1 MSMKA
6 LRFDVSKFCKD
17 YMEARD
23 AGLTLE
29 EFAQLLGVTLGVVAG
44 RKHRLMKRGIVLPP
58 LKVTRKRA
66 AKPVLRLSGPVVQA
80 PLHFTITV
88 GG

>member
-1 MSMKA
+1 MKA
-6 LRFDVSKFCKD
+6 LRFNVSAFVKE
-17 YMEARD
+17 YMEAHS
-23 AGLTLE
+23 AGLTLH
-29 EFAQLLGVTLGVVAG
+29 EFAELLGVSVGVVSG
-44 RKHRLMKRGIVLPP
+44 RKYRLLKRGFVLPS
-58 LKVTRKRA
+58 LRGQRRRA

>member
-1 MSMKA
+1 MKA
-6 LRFDVSKFCKD
+6 LRFDVSKFCKE

-58 LKVTRKRA
+58 LKVTRQRA
-66 AKPVLRLSGPVVQA
+66 AKPVLRLTGEVQRA
-80 PLHFTITV
+80 PLNFVIHV